1 MARVER
7 ALIAYA
13 VLKNQL
19 ESADLYEGLM
29 IFFRPI
35 TSSLANE
42 TFIPSEFAEHL
53 ANRYGLN
60 VPVLVIETLAEK
72 MTKAGLLF
80 KQAESNGAATY
91 KYLPSDLTTTNVSL
105 PKITDL
111 LSKFKSFA
119 KGQSKEFNSLED
131 DAIENALF
139 DRLLNIET
147 LEILSRRDGQ
157 LTVKKTA
164 NTLTKQ
170 KPIDSIGDRQT
181 LQIHLDY
188 VVSRYILDLL
198 ENDKEGFDLLS
209 DIASANLAAETLL
222 TYREPPKKGETF
234 DELEIYLDSPL
245 CLDILGVN
253 VGKEEYGA
261 QLSRELKNAGCRVNI
276 FLHSITE
283 IERILEARKQSYL
296 SGVNTLGR
304 NQVDPPKI
312 QSIVNA
318 LAGHSE
324 QVLTEQFGFN
334 VIDSAA
340 AIPAGRR
347 STVGAEQEKIIR
359 EQLVG
364 WRNEEG
370 REVDVS
376 TCCDLIRMRSA
387 IDIQT
392 RIIKSGVVLA
402 TRNSVLASAA
412 NTAWKSWLK
421 DKNKGSIDRI
431 KAAAPLA
438 ILDKHLVGLLWIT
451 QGGAVG
457 ELGRIHLIANCA
469 AAVSTKKDVITKVY
483 NTLLDTSEES
493 AQIFAAIINDQ
504 RAERTLMNSTF
515 GDPDL
520 ISNENV
526 LPLLEKVRLATAQEI
541 ETKKNEEISELKSS
555 YQANIAQLTLER
567 DNANAEKNAAITEA
581 SLATKIE
588 NERKES
594 LLFKAFR
601 WAIRAYTT
609 SIVIINVILIFIC
622 YLLQKYIE
630 ANYVPPSTPS
640 TSLEI
645 VISYIISFL
654 IFLAGSLILT
664 WDIPEILGG
673 KIRDKISTY
682 VLKFFASRYEVEA
695 LMPYYSY
702 NFKEKRIAR
711 AKN

>member
-1 MARVER
+1 MAKVER

-35 TSSLANE
+35 TSSLADKN
-42 TFIPSEFAEHL
+42 FIPGEFASHL
-53 ANRYGLN
+53 ADRYGLS
-60 VPVLVIETLAEK
+60 VPVLVIESLAER

-80 KQAESNGAATY
+80 KQAESNSAASY
-91 KYLPSDLTTTNVSL
+91 KYLASDLITTNVSL

-111 LSKFKSFA
+111 LTKFKHFA
-119 KGQSKEFNSLED
+119 KGQSKEIDSLEN

-147 LEILSRRDGQ
+147 LEILARRDGQ

-164 NTLTKQ
+164 NTLTKH
-170 KPIDSIGDRQT
+170 KPIESVGERQS

-188 VVSRYILDLL
+188 LVSRYILDLQ

-209 DIASANLAAETLL
+209 DIASANLTAETLL

-253 VGKEEYGA
+253 VGKEEYGS
-261 QLSRELKNAGCRVNI
+261 QLSRELKNAGCRVNV

-318 LAGHSE
+318 LAGYSE

-334 VIDSAA
+334 IIDSAA

-347 STVGAEQEKIIR
+347 STVGAEQEKAIR

-364 WRNEEG
+364 WKNEEG

-387 IDIQT
+387 IDLQT

-421 DKNKGSIDRI
+421 DKNKGSLDRI

-438 ILDKHLVGLLWIT
+438 IMDKHLVGLLWIT
-451 QGGAVG
+451 QGGKVG
-457 ELGRIHLIANCA
+457 GLGRIHLVANCA

-493 AQIFAAIINDQ
+493 ARIFAAIINDQ

-520 ISNENV
+520 VTNENV

-541 ETKKNEEISELKSS
+541 ELKKNGEISELMST
-555 YQANIAQLTLER
+555 YQVNIAQLALER

-581 SLATKIE
+581 NSALKRE
-588 NERKES
+588 NERKE
-594 LLFKAFR
+594 LLLRKAFK
-601 WAIRAYTT
+601 WATRAHTA
-609 SIVIINVILIFIC
+609 SIVTINVILIFVC

-630 ANYVPPSTPS
+630 ANYISPSTLS
-640 TSLEI
+640 TGLEFFL
-645 VISYIISFL
+645 SYIIPFL
-654 IFLAGSLILT
+654 IFLAGSFILT
-664 WDIPEILGG
+664 WDIPEMLGG
-673 KIRDKISTY
+673 KIRDKISNN
-682 VLKFFASRYEVEA
+682 VLEFFASRYEVEA
-695 LMPYYSY
+695 LIPDYSY
-702 NFKEKRIAR
+702 HFKEKKIVR